1 MYKDTVETSSELSE
15 LEIMIREQMQIDKQ
29 FKENHPEWNSG
40 RSAVKED
47 SITISK
53 SYHDELIDA
62 NAKAVLQVERLE
74 TENVFLKNQL
84 ARCEKIIALQSAIA
98 ENNNK
103 INELNKQIIGG
114 FNGN

>member
-15 LEIMIREQMQIDKQ
+15 LEIMIREQMLIDEQ

-53 SYHDELIDA
+53 SYYDELIDDKIQK
-62 NAKAVLQVERLE
+62 KAEHIVLLII
-74 TENVFLKNQL
+74 TCLNEN
-84 ARCEKIIALQSAIA
+84 
-98 ENNNK
+98 
-103 INELNKQIIGG
+103 
-114 FNGN
+114 